1 MTRAN
6 QDARPGPEPRNDRLL
21 PLFRTATLVCAI
33 TVAWLAFRPT
43 TDATSGLPWDKAN
56 HAAAF
61 LVLTV
66 LAGRGWPD
74 LHRRLLTLILLAAG
88 VGVELVQ
95 GLPQIGRD
103 ADVWDVVA
111 DAVGICAGLAA
122 MAWLRR
128 HRPDIRE

>member
-6 QDARPGPEPRNDRLL
+6 QSARPGPEPRNDRAL
-21 PLFRTATLVCAI
+21 PLFRTATLVWAV
-33 TVAWLAFRPT
+33 TVAWLAFRPAA
-43 TDATSGLPWDKAN
+43 DAAGGLPWDKAN

-74 LHRRLLTLILLAAG
+74 LPRWLLMLVLLAAG

-95 GLPQIGRD
+95 GLPQIG
-103 ADVWDVVA
+103 
-111 DAVGICAGLAA
+111 
-122 MAWLRR
+122 
-128 HRPDIRE
+128 